1 MIGSS
6 ITQPQRV
13 IGMYVLY
20 VGQKNYVI
28 IYTVNTN
35 TMTIDIVNITP
46 VQGIALVKLYK
57 PRYKKEKQTVLDDEK
72 NKGKDPKKDIMALK
86 TVEEKVMLNIQ
97 TIEIVAIDNTNTNKF
112 EVGDIVL
119 IDWRKVKDFDLYK
132 DVKSINVY
140 DILGKVN
147 MVS

>member
-1 MIGSS
+1 
-6 ITQPQRV
+6 
-13 IGMYVLY
+13 
-20 VGQKNYVI
+20 
-28 IYTVNTN
+28 
-35 TMTIDIVNITP
+35 MTIDIVNITP

-57 PRYKKEKQTVLDDEK
+57 PRYRKEKQTVLDEEK

-86 TVEEKVMLNIQ
+86 TIEQKVMLNIQ
-97 TIEIVAIDNTNTNKF
+97 TVELVSVNPASYQGNSF

-140 DILGKVN
+140 DILGKVK
-147 MVS
+147 MI

>member
-1 MIGSS
+1 
-6 ITQPQRV
+6 
-13 IGMYVLY
+13 
-20 VGQKNYVI
+20 
-28 IYTVNTN
+28 
-35 TMTIDIVNITP
+35 MTIDIVNITP

>member
-1 MIGSS
+1 M
-6 ITQPQRV
+6 
-13 IGMYVLY
+13 
-20 VGQKNYVI
+20 K
-28 IYTVNTN
+28 
-35 TMTIDIVNITP
+35 IDIVNITP

-57 PRYKKEKQTVLDDEK
+57 PRMIKKSQPVLDDEK

-86 TVEEKVMLNIQ
+86 TIEEKIMLNIQ
-97 TIEIVAIDNTNTNKF
+97 TIELLAIDPTNVGKF
-112 EVGDIVL
+112 ENGDIVL

-147 MVS
+147 IY